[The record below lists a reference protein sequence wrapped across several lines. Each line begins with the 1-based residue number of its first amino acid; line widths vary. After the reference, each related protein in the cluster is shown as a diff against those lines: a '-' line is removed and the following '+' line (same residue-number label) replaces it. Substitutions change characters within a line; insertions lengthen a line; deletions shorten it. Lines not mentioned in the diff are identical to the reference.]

1 MLLNIAQCTRQ
12 TPTTG
17 IIWSKMSIVRRLR
30 DPNLDPG
37 GGRETENETSDTVEI
52 MKVDNGA

>member
-1 MLLNIAQCTRQ
+1 
-12 TPTTG
+12 
-17 IIWSKMSIVRRLR
+17 MSIVRRLR